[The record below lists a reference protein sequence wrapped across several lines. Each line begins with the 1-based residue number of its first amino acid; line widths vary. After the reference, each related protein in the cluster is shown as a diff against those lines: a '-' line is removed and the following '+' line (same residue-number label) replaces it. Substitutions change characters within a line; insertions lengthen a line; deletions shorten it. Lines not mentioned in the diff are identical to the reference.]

1 MSMSEERKEI
11 LERFARLEI
20 LLHRYQAH
28 NFINFGSWANPQR
41 GQGRILS
48 ILKMKPE
55 MSQKELSYLLDMSK
69 QALAELLN
77 KLEKSGFIKR
87 EPSKED
93 RRSFNVSLTQ
103 EGAAVADKMEDTP
116 LEPTKVFDCLNDE
129 ELSNL
134 NNYLKRIIERF
145 EEQFS
150 GEEDLRRKMMERF
163 MGQHDRRFHDM

>member
-1 MSMSEERKEI
+1 MSEERKEI
-11 LERFARLEI
+11 LERFARLEM
-20 LLHRYQAH
+20 LLHRFQAH
-28 NFINFGSWANPQR
+28 NFINFGPWANPQR

-77 KLEKSGFIKR
+77 KLEKNGFIKR

-93 RRSFNVSLTQ
+93 RRSFDISLTQ
-103 EGAAVADKMEDTP
+103 EGAAVADKMEDAP
-116 LEPTKVFDCLNDE
+116 LEPTRVFDCLSEE

-145 EEQFS
+145 EEQFT
-150 GEEDLRRKMMERF
+150 GEDEDLRRRMIERF
-163 MGQHDRRFHDM
+163 IGRHERRCGDR